1 MKLFEKC
8 LIACDIDGT
17 LMVNGVI
24 PEINKEKIRFFMENG
39 GDFAIATGRSLCA
52 VSDVTSQLSEVT
64 LGTYANGTVIYERA
78 EHKLLFDA
86 TLSNA
91 EYGIMFKVI
100 EKFPDVGIEIH
111 YQDNVGVFRGNGET
125 QLHIKYES
133 MRTVDLKK
141 EDLNAISPNKI
152 LYLFPSHGQQ
162 IKAKAFMETFET
174 ESDYVETTVSYY
186 GKQRFFIEQVPKGL
200 SKAIGVKKLAE
211 LLGTKEGCV
220 YAIGDYYNDVE
231 MLEAADISAV
241 PNDSPEEV
249 KKLADYITTGAEN
262 GAVADFI
269 DYLTT
274 IRRK

>member
-17 LMVNGVI
+17 LMANGVI

-78 EHKLLFDA
+78 GHKFLFDA
-86 TLSNA
+86 TLDGT
-91 EYGIMFKVI
+91 EYEMMFKVLK
-100 EKFPDVGIEIH
+100 KFPGIGVEIH
-111 YQDNVGVFRGNGET
+111 YQDNVGVFCANEET
-125 QLHIKYES
+125 YLHIKYES
-133 MRTVDLKK
+133 MQTVDLKK
-141 EDLNAISPNKI
+141 EDLESIKPNKI
-152 LYLFPSHGQQ
+152 LYLFFSHEQQ
-162 IKAKAFMETFET
+162 KEAKSFVESFITK
-174 ESDYVETTVSYY
+174 SDYVETTVSYY
-186 GKQRFFIEQVPKGL
+186 GRQRFFIEQIPKGV
-200 SKAIGVKKLAE
+200 SKATGVKKLAE
-211 LLGTKEGCV
+211 IMGTSKGCV

-231 MLEAADISAV
+231 MLGAADISAV
-241 PNDSPEEV
+241 PNDSPEEI
-249 KKLADYITTGAEN
+249 KKLANYITKSAEN

-274 IRRK
+274 LRRK